1 MAIYSGFSHQ
11 IWWFS
16 IVMLVYQR
24 VSNLAIDKK
33 LSDYADYA
41 NWTGLVCRGYI
52 RCVFFCFSFFTY
64 RSIVY
69 SIYLSIY
76 IYSTMTCESTR
87 LSLFG
92 AALSNFQ
99 MFWEI
104 SGGYKQ
110 EFALASQSWSFTN
123 LVSKSLAI
131 SERNNH
137 AWLIRLYIINVH
149 CNSWYRKFRALKT
162 GWCHNDNRNKTKQVW
177 GNINIDVPK
186 FGIKHTSII

>member
-69 SIYLSIY
+69 SIYLY
-76 IYSTMTCESTR
+76 IYTVPWPANLLDFLFSARRSQISRCFERFLEGISRNSLLPASHDHLPIWSASPWQYQRGITMLGWFAFTLSMFIVIHDIVNSALWKLADAITIIEIRQNKFEGIST
-87 LSLFG
+87 L
-92 AALSNFQ
+92 
-99 MFWEI
+99 MFPN
-104 SGGYKQ
+104 SG
-110 EFALASQSWSFTN
+110 
-123 LVSKSLAI
+123 
-131 SERNNH
+131 
-137 AWLIRLYIINVH
+137 
-149 CNSWYRKFRALKT
+149 
-162 GWCHNDNRNKTKQVW
+162 
-177 GNINIDVPK
+177 
-186 FGIKHTSII
+186 